1 MCILLLQANI
11 LLYIYIFIFIYNTH
25 VCLFVTI
32 GIYPIVVYLHIPI
45 SLNLICSHLSGLA
58 SKNSNNFNLSGLKQ
72 QVWWMAMKR
81 KGLENSK
88 KRSESFSVQMKW
100 KQTDMEHSQKLFRSK
115 AEMKMG
121 MEMGNRQELA
131 TAENGNAVL
140 KSASSLPKPCMQ
152 VALLPNW
159 IIARSCAK
167 AMKCFLAIACRCA
180 FAHTSRNYELY
191 LRNKSFN
198 SSKRTSPSKKMLDE
212 ASKIFGVG
220 IVLTWNDKII
230 SNNF

>member
-1 MCILLLQANI
+1 
-11 LLYIYIFIFIYNTH
+11 
-25 VCLFVTI
+25 
-32 GIYPIVVYLHIPI
+32 
-45 SLNLICSHLSGLA
+45 
-58 SKNSNNFNLSGLKQ
+58 
-72 QVWWMAMKR
+72 MKR

-140 KSASSLPKPCMQ
+140 KHLWNQPAVCQSHACKSHFPRTGSLLGLARKPWNVSWQ
-152 VALLPNW
+152 LHVDAL
-159 IIARSCAK
+159 
-167 AMKCFLAIACRCA
+167 
-180 FAHTSRNYELY
+180 FAYTSRNYELY
-191 LRNKSFN
+191 VRNKSFN

-212 ASKIFGVG
+212 AGKIFGIG

>member
-1 MCILLLQANI
+1 
-11 LLYIYIFIFIYNTH
+11 
-25 VCLFVTI
+25 
-32 GIYPIVVYLHIPI
+32 
-45 SLNLICSHLSGLA
+45 
-58 SKNSNNFNLSGLKQ
+58 
-72 QVWWMAMKR
+72 MAMKR

-180 FAHTSRNYELY
+180 FCTH
-191 LRNKSFN
+191 
-198 SSKRTSPSKKMLDE
+198 
-212 ASKIFGVG
+212 I
-220 IVLTWNDKII
+220 
-230 SNNF
+230 